1 MGTKANESISE
12 EQVISYSFFLTKVHV
27 LRQKQDKI
35 HLFKNN
41 ISSPLKE
48 TT

>member
-12 EQVISYSFFLTKVHV
+12 EQVISYSFFFFLTKVHV

-41 ISSPLKE
+41 QY
-48 TT
+48 